1 MMDRVVPESEQEQQ
15 LNGSASQ
22 NEPGSIDSPPQVQEF
37 NKDRFGVDMF
47 NNPLDETQQEFTLQ
61 QKDKQEAAQ
70 QNDQIY
76 I

>member
-1 MMDRVVPESEQEQQ
+1 
-15 LNGSASQ
+15 
-22 NEPGSIDSPPQVQEF
+22 
-37 NKDRFGVDMF
+37 MF